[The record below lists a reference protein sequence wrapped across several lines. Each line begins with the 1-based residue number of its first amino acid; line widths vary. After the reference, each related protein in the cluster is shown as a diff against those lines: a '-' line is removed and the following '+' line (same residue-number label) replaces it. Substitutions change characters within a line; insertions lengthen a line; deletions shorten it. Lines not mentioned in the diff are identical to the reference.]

1 MSSVWQGLPG
11 ARGRRSHQ
19 MLTEEESGSPGGR
32 QPRPRKPLASSL
44 DTLCARLSR
53 RLPLAALDA
62 NFQDGPSWEP
72 LEGPARARG
81 ALGSAAQRFQPSC
94 RAAAPTESP
103 HPRRRRGRSAR
114 LSGATPPASGLR
126 RLSRWLARDP
136 LHPLRRRSQREAA
149 LRSPYASPAPLCSP
163 RQAWCSRASRGWSGG
178 LVAPPFLTFSCSGQR
193 WRLRGGG
200 GGGGRG
206 RGRVRGLGD
215 PAAGASLA
223 GLRQGHLHG
232 QEVSATAG
240 RGHLPFRGTQA
251 VANRPPPSPLFLGLV
266 TRLCVSSKTEE
277 GAGRAGTDGAPRPP
291 LWAPARVGPRRG
303 GWPTTSFWMDAR
315 LGPADTAKGG
325 FNSVY

>member
-149 LRSPYASPAPLCSP
+149 LGSPYASPAPLCSP
-163 RQAWCSRASRGWSGG
+163 RDGGCEEEEEEEEAEAESVASGIRQ
-178 LVAPPFLTFSCSGQR
+178 LEHL
-193 WRLRGGG
+193 
-200 GGGGRG
+200 
-206 RGRVRGLGD
+206 
-215 PAAGASLA
+215 SLA
-223 GLRQGHLHG
+223 FDKAI
-232 QEVSATAG
+232 SMDKSDATVC
-240 RGHLPFRGTQA
+240 LLQ
-251 VANRPPPSPLFLGLV
+251 N
-266 TRLCVSSKTEE
+266 
-277 GAGRAGTDGAPRPP
+277 
-291 LWAPARVGPRRG
+291 
-303 GWPTTSFWMDAR
+303 
-315 LGPADTAKGG
+315 
-325 FNSVY
+325 